1 MKIQMTVKVVA
12 GLLMVLACSSMFA
25 QMKAVD
31 VFTDWP
37 RGAEPEVV
45 SRRLTDL
52 FLTTP
57 PEAYKPVGYVR
68 MAGGSNAGYGDKG
81 HIHYSTVAIWI
92 NAMECARLVG
102 DTEREAKL
110 IAAFEPFFGVK
121 ADHLPKFK
129 HVDFTI
135 VGAVPLEIAIL
146 NGDKR
151 ARELGLKY
159 ADMQW
164 EEPKQDDPPP
174 LYNVMSYEE
183 RMKWWKQGYSDQT
196 RLWID
201 DMYMITVL
209 QGQAYRLT
217 KNRAYIDRAAR
228 EMCLYLDEIQLK
240 DGPDA
245 GLFYHA
251 PDVPFVWGR
260 GDGWMAA
267 GMPLLLEMLPADSEH
282 RAKILDGYRT
292 MMAKLLERQCSDG
305 MWNQLVG
312 DPKSWKE
319 TSCTAMFGYAFAMG
333 VKNGWLD
340 AATYGVAARK
350 AWLALVNRLDAFGN
364 VPDVCCGT
372 GKKNDYQYYLDRP
385 RIHGDP
391 HGQAPLLWMARAFLE
406 TQDQVLAGARHMG
419 DADKGEPV
427 LVNRPAKGFR
437 GIWYFN
443 QPSKDEYVYK
453 YSGGMGTYCMGHVPF
468 AVYRKEVDKTF
479 FCFGGT
485 DDANSTL
492 LYCVSYFDHKTKK
505 LARPTIVY
513 DKHATDAHDNA
524 VLNMDADGHL
534 YLFGGSHGKWR
545 PSVVA
550 RSKRPYDISEF
561 EEIRRD
567 NFSYPQPWFVPG
579 KGFLFLNTLYQ
590 AKGRG
595 LGRRADFFQTSAD
608 GRTWTA
614 SQMLHFIN
622 EGDYQRSWQA
632 PDGRVGLAFDQH
644 PKGKGLN
651 WRTDLYYM
659 ETRDFGQTW
668 TTAAGEPLKLPLK
681 ERQNP
686 ALAVPYAEKGKNV
699 YINTMKF
706 DSQNRPII
714 VYIVSK
720 GYRAGPKDGPR
731 EWKIARWT
739 GTEWKVFDT
748 GIKSA
753 NNYDFCTLYLDS
765 DQDLRLIGASAPGPQ
780 LYNPGGEIQSW
791 VSHDGGATWSFEKSL
806 TQGSA
811 RNHNYPRQPLNVHP
825 DFYAFWADGNGRRP
839 SVSRLYFCDRDLNV
853 YRMPLI
859 FEGPF
864 ATPER

>member
-1 MKIQMTVKVVA
+1 MNSKIKIGALVA
-12 GLLMVLACSSMFA
+12 FVAAGFVARGA
-25 QMKAVD
+25 TD

-37 RGAEPEVV
+37 KGAEPEVV

-52 FLTTP
+52 FLTTS
-57 PEAYKPVGYVR
+57 PETYKPVGYLCL
-68 MAGGSNAGYGDKG
+68 AGETNWGYGG
-81 HIHYSTVAIWI
+81 NHIHYSTVSLWV
-92 NAMECARLVG
+92 NALACANLVG
-102 DTEREAKL
+102 DSEREAKL
-110 IAAFEPFFGVK
+110 VAAFEPFYGPK
-121 ADHLPKFK
+121 ASILPKFK

-146 NGDKR
+146 TGDER
-151 ARELGLKY
+151 ARKLGLKF
-159 ADMQW
+159 ADLQW
-164 EEPKQDDPPP
+164 EEPKPDDPPP
-174 LYNVMSYEE
+174 PYDITPYEE

-209 QGQAYRLT
+209 QGLAYRLT

-228 EMCLYLDEIQLK
+228 EMCLYLDTIQLK

-251 PDVPFVWGR
+251 PDVPYVWGR

-267 GMPLLLEMLPADSEH
+267 GMPLLLEMLPKDSEYY
-282 RAKILDGYRT
+282 AQILAGYRR
-292 MMAKLLERQCSDG
+292 MMEKLLARQCEDG

-333 VKNGWLD
+333 VKNGWLP
-340 AATYGVAARK
+340 AQTYGVAARK
-350 AWLALVNRLDAFGN
+350 AWLALVSRMDAYGN

-385 RIHGDP
+385 RVHGDP
-391 HGQAPLLWMARAFLE
+391 HAQAPLLWMARAFLE
-406 TQDQVLAGARHMG
+406 MQEQRLMG
-419 DADKGEPV
+419 SREQKDGIPGNPE
-427 LVNRPAKGFR
+427 LLNRPAEGFR

-468 AVYRKEVDKTF
+468 AIHRPEVGKTF
-479 FCFGGT
+479 FLFGGT
-485 DDANSTL
+485 DATNSTL
-492 LYCVSYFDHKTKK
+492 HYCVSYFDHRTKK
-505 LARPTIVY
+505 VARPTIVY
-513 DKHATDAHDNA
+513 DKHTGDAHDNA
-524 VLNMDADGHL
+524 VINMDAEGYI
-534 YLFGGSHGKWR
+534 YLFGSSHGRWR

-550 RSKRPYDISEF
+550 RSRQPYDISAF

-579 KGFLFLNTLYQ
+579 KGFMFLNTLYLDWKRVGF
-590 AKGRG
+590 A
-595 LGRRADFFQTSAD
+595 QTSAD
-608 GRTWTA
+608 GRTW
-614 SQMLHFIN
+614 SEPQQLHFIN
-622 EGDYQRSWQA
+622 EGNYHRSWQA

-651 WRTDLYYM
+651 WRTDLFYM
-659 ETRDFGQTW
+659 ETRDFGKTW
-668 TTAAGEPLKLPLK
+668 VTAAGEPLTLPITT
-681 ERQNP
+681 RDNP
-686 ALAVPYAEKGKNV
+686 ALVFPYAEKGKNV
-699 YINTMKF
+699 YINTVKF

-714 VYIVSK
+714 LYIVSK
-720 GYRAGPKDGPR
+720 GYRAGPQDGLR
-731 EWKIARWT
+731 EWKIARWD
-739 GTEWKVFDT
+739 GSAWREFDT

-765 DQDLRLIGASAPGPQ
+765 DRKLRIIGASGPGPQ
-780 LYNPGGEIQSW
+780 LYNPGGEMQSW
-791 VSHDGGATWSFEKSL
+791 VSHDGGETWSFEKSL
-806 TQGSA
+806 TRGSA
-811 RNHNYPRQPLNVHP
+811 RNHNYPRQPLNAHP

-839 SVSRLYFCDRDLNV
+839 SVSRLYFCDKDLNV
-853 YRMPLI
+853 YRLPLT
-859 FEGPF
+859 FEGDF
-864 ATPER
+864 VTPEPF